1 MTGAACHGLLEQL
14 VLCLRKSPCMK
25 DEGKTVRECIGKA
38 EECAPL
44 RYSYF
49 ECKRQQADA
58 RSRIQGNKV
67 DR

>member
-1 MTGAACHGLLEQL
+1 MQ
-14 VLCLRKSPCMK
+14 
-25 DEGKTVRECIGKA
+25 DEGKSIKECIAKA

-44 RYSYF
+44 RYTFF

-58 RSRIQGNKV
+58 RSRIQGNKA